1 MQTFTGFE
9 YLLIDVANAFGL
21 DKENYDVRLD
31 WAKANLNELED
42 LADQADDYY
51 LYRKSVMAL
60 RETLEGK
67 PTGHLVGFDA
77 VCSGMQIMSAITGCK
92 IGAKNT
98 GLIDP
103 TVRADAYTKCLEIMR
118 QYIPTLPNE
127 ERKKVKNAVM
137 TSLYG
142 SIKQPEGVFG
152 EDSEEL
158 RVFKKALYKLA
169 PGACTLLET
178 LRNTWRPDALYHSWK
193 LPDGFDVKVKVMVE
207 KEARIEVDEL
217 GGRTFTYKFKENEPK
232 EKGVSN
238 IANVIHS
245 IDAYMVRSIERRCN
259 YDPEVV
265 ERAESILAAEYLRRF
280 FTGEK
285 FEKIQPSKKFD
296 YYLEQYDRSTVAD
309 VVILPYLTLEN
320 ASLLSCKHL
329 DKLISLVDNMLA
341 YKPFPIITVHD
352 EFKCHPNNMN
362 HLRFQYKEILA
373 DLAESEILLDL
384 LIQLYGRNGS
394 VPKYSQDLPD
404 LIRQSNYAIC

>member
-21 DKENYDVRLD
+21 DKLEYEDRLM
-31 WAKANLNELED
+31 WAKTNLNELED

-60 RETLEGK
+60 RETLAGK

-92 IGAKNT
+92 VGAMNT

-103 TVRADAYTKCLEIMR
+103 NTRSDAYTKCLDIMR
-118 QYIPTLPNE
+118 QSIPTLPNE
-127 ERKKVKNAVM
+127 ERKRIKDAVM

-142 SIKQPEGVFG
+142 SIKQPEDVFG
-152 EDSEEL
+152 KESEEL

-178 LRNTWRPDALYHSWK
+178 LRSTWNPEAFSHAWK

-232 EKGVSN
+232 DKGVSN

-259 YDPEVV
+259 YDLEVV

-285 FEKIQPSKKFD
+285 FENIQPSKKFD

-320 ASLLSCKHL
+320 ASLLSSKHL
-329 DKLISLVDNMLA
+329 DKLISLVDNMLT
-341 YKPFPIITVHD
+341 YKPFPVITVHD

-373 DLAESEILLDL
+373 DLAESEVLLDL
-384 LIQLYGRNGS
+384 LVQLFGRNGS